1 VGVLDLRLGYE
12 KNRFPITKFGNDK
25 NVMKIEV
32 LTTGDEL
39 MSGLTQDG
47 NFQWAGENLTSLGFD
62 VAYHTTVGDDLLILK
77 SAFNTAKSR
86 ADAVIVTGGLGP
98 TPDDLTIEAASDF
111 FNVGLELNQAS
122 LDMMAERFRK
132 INREV
137 SETNMK
143 QVYLPQGCKVLLN
156 KWGTAPGFSYE
167 IENTIFFF
175 LPGVPKEFRA
185 MMEEYIIPELKK
197 RNPQMKKSCM
207 RLVKTFGLPESEV
220 AQKLEGVEREHVKL
234 GYRAH
239 SREIHLR
246 VSTFADSSS
255 EAQLLM
261 DEFLIDIH
269 ALLGQYVF
277 TTEGKMLE
285 EVVGELLKQNNMTLA
300 TAESCTGGLLSHRI
314 TNIPGSTSYFL
325 EGVVSYSNEAK
336 VNILG
341 VPMELIEAHGAVS
354 APVVEAMAKGVR
366 HLSGSDLGIGI
377 SGVAGPGGGT
387 IEKPVGTVYIG
398 LDSKTKGTLSRKFQF
413 HGTREEIKLVSVLK
427 ALDMIRQ
434 SLLNNV

>member
-1 VGVLDLRLGYE
+1 MNNDCNYNLGQL
-12 KNRFPITKFGNDK
+12 KI
-25 NVMKIEV
+25 VKIEV

-47 NFQWAGENLTSLGFD
+47 NFQWAGEMLTALGFD

-77 SAFNTAKSR
+77 SAFNTAKNR
-86 ADAVIVTGGLGP
+86 DDAVIVTGGLGP

-111 FNVGLELNQAS
+111 FNVGLELNELS
-122 LDMMAERFRK
+122 LDMMKERFRK
-132 INREV
+132 IGREV

-143 QVYLPQGCKVLLN
+143 QVYLPEGSTVLLN

-261 DEFLIDIH
+261 DEFLTDIH

-314 TNIPGSTSYFL
+314 TNIPGSSSYFL

-336 VNILG
+336 VKILG
-341 VPMELIEAHGAVS
+341 VPMELIETHGAVS

-366 HLSGSDLGIGI
+366 HISGSDLGIGI

-434 SLLNNV
+434 SLLNNI

>member
-1 VGVLDLRLGYE
+1 
-12 KNRFPITKFGNDK
+12 
-25 NVMKIEV
+25 MKIEV

-47 NFQWAGENLTSLGFD
+47 NFQWAGQILTGLGFD
-62 VAYHTTVGDDLLILK
+62 VTYHSTVGDDKKILE
-77 SAFNTAKSR
+77 SVFNTAKSR

-111 FNVGLELNQAS
+111 LNVGLELNELS
-122 LDMMAERFRK
+122 LDMMAERFRE
-132 INREV
+132 IGREV

-143 QVYLPQGCKVLLN
+143 QIYLPEGSTVLLN

-220 AQKLEGVEREHVKL
+220 AQKLEGVEREYVKL

-239 SREIHLR
+239 FREIHLR
-246 VSTFADSSS
+246 VSTFGDSSS

-261 DEFLIDIH
+261 DEFLTDIH

-300 TAESCTGGLLSHRI
+300 TAESCTGGLLSHKI
-314 TNIPGSTSYFL
+314 TNIPGSSSYFF

-336 VNILG
+336 VKILG
-341 VPMELIEAHGAVS
+341 VPMELIEIHGAVS

-366 HLSGSDLGIGI
+366 HLSDSDLGIGI
-377 SGVAGPGGGT
+377 SGIAGPGGGT
-387 IEKPVGTVYIG
+387 LEKPVGTVYIG
-398 LDSKTKGTLSRKFQF
+398 LDSKAKGTLSRKFQF

-427 ALDMIRQ
+427 TLDMIRQ
-434 SLLNNV
+434 SLLNNI